1 MKQFALSATIVLV
14 IFSIGY
20 AVQDPGSQMSK
31 ASNGASN
38 YQGSTNAHSAR
49 FADDGQ
55 LIRPK
60 GWRKWVYIGTPL
72 TPHDMN
78 DGKAAFPE
86 FHNVYMDPESFATY
100 ENTGEF
106 PNGTQLVKE
115 LVLVGAKQA
124 VSGKGYFMGNF
135 AGLEVAVKDTVRFKD
150 EPGGWAYFSFGHQ
163 AEYTETA
170 KAFPAASCN
179 ACHAAS
185 ADQDFVFTQYYPVLR
200 EAMPSAKAKA
210 MMEKKVGGKK
220 MDDGAMKA
228 AMGAMGGGEA
238 KSADDYANKVFQWL
252 AEKKYA
258 GFASDSGIHP
268 STSGPAVHGDVKI
281 FFNKK
286 LADSMAVGNAS
297 HPVGSMSVKELYK
310 DGNHYG
316 WALSLKTKEDDGKGN
331 GWYWYENLSLTDSSK
346 PVAASLGDKSC
357 VGCHAPGRD
366 FIRVGGLIK

>member
-1 MKQFALSATIVLV
+1 MIRYVLAITIAL
-14 IFSIGY
+14 
-20 AVQDPGSQMSK
+20 GSYSLGLSFQ
-31 ASNGASN
+31 ASNGEGAKSSLGSTD
-38 YQGSTNAHSAR
+38 YRGSTNAHAAR
-49 FADDGQ
+49 YADDGQ

-78 DGKAAFPE
+78 GGKAAFPE

-100 ENTGEF
+100 ENTGQF

-115 LVLVGAKQA
+115 LVLVGSKQA
-124 VSGKGYFMGNF
+124 VSGKGYFMGEF
-135 AGLEVAVKDTVRFKD
+135 AGLEVAIKDTVRFKD

-163 AEYTETA
+163 AKYTETA

-179 ACHAAS
+179 SCHAAS

-200 EAMPSAKAKA
+200 EAMPSAQQK
-210 MMEKKVGGKK
+210 MMDKGMGSNKKNGSTS
-220 MDDGAMKA
+220 KA
-228 AMGAMGGGEA
+228 AMGSMGGGEVEA
-238 KSADDYANKVFQWL
+238 SDGYADKLFQWL
-252 AEKKYA
+252 AAKKYV
-258 GFASDSGIHP
+258 GFAADSRVHP

-286 LADSMAVGNAS
+286 LADSIALGNDS
-297 HPVGSMSVKELYK
+297 HPVGAMSVKELHK

-316 WALSLKTKEDDGKGN
+316 WAVAIKAKEDDGNGN
-331 GWYWYENLSLTDSSK
+331 GWYWYENLSLTDNSQ
-346 PVAASLGDKSC
+346 PVAASLGDSSC

-366 FIRVGGLIK
+366 FVRVDGLIK

>member
-1 MKQFALSATIVLV
+1 MRLFALSAALVLGLTSV
-14 IFSIGY
+14 GY
-20 AVQDPGSQMSK
+20 AFQEGAAGS
-31 ASNGASN
+31 GATN
-38 YQGSTNAHSAR
+38 YQGSTDAHSAR

-124 VSGKGYFMGNF
+124 VSGNGYFMGDF
-135 AGLEVAVKDTVRFKD
+135 AGLEVAVKDTVRFKA

-163 AEYTETA
+163 AKYTETA

-200 EAMPSAKAKA
+200 EAMPSAKAKE
-210 MMEKKVGGKK
+210 MMEKNMGSKK

-228 AMGAMGGGEA
+228 AMSAMGGGEA

-252 AEKKYA
+252 AGKNYA
-258 GFASDSGIHP
+258 GFASDSRVHP
-268 STSGPAVHGDVKI
+268 SSTGPVHGDVKI

-286 LADSMAVGNAS
+286 LADSMAAGNAS
-297 HPVGSMSVKELYK
+297 HPIGAMAVKELHK
-310 DGNHYG
+310 DGNLIG
-316 WALSLKTKEDDGKGN
+316 WALSLKSKEDDSRGN
-331 GWYWYENLSLTDSSK
+331 GWYWYEVLSTTDGSK

-357 VGCHAPGRD
+357 IGCHAPGRD
-366 FIRVGGLIK
+366 FIRINQLVR